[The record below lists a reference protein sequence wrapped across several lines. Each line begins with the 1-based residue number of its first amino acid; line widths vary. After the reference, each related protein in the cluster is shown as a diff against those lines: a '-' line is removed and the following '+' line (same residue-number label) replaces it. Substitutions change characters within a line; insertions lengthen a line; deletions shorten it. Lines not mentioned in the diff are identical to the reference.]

1 MGISAF
7 YTTNSVS
14 DDEAIELI
22 GKALDQ
28 GVNFI
33 DTAHIYMG
41 NEVLV
46 GKAI

>member
-7 YTTNSVS
+7 YTTTGLPS

-28 GVNFI
+28 GVNFF
-33 DTAHIYMG
+33 DTAFVYG
-41 NEVLV
+41 
-46 GKAI
+46 